1 MYARELAYYLGI
13 SESMVSRLLSGAR
26 KPSLELIIKVRQVL
40 GWSVEDQAWMIER
53 HGIEAYGIR
62 LRVKMEAADVQI
74 DPDVPSVRS
83 LP

>member
-26 KPSLELIIKVRQVL
+26 KPSLELIIKVRQIL
-40 GWSVEDQAWMIER
+40 GWSVEDQAWTIER
-53 HGIEAYGIR
+53 HGVEEYGAR
-62 LRVKMEAADVQI
+62 LRIKMEAADVQI
-74 DPDVPSVRS
+74 DPDVPPVRS